1 MTMPRRRRARSAP
14 VLVLATALVAGV
26 ASALAQDREA
36 GLGDPDE
43 LAAALALPGDPV
55 RGRRAYEACASC
67 HLPSGAGRPDGTFPQ
82 LAGQHRAVLVKQ
94 LVDIRS
100 GRRANPVMAPYAR
113 ALLDAQEI
121 ADVAAYVA
129 TLPLPGDQGLGEG
142 GDLARGG
149 LLYGRDCA
157 RCHGASGEGDSAR
170 IVPALRGQHYAYLLR
185 QVRSISSGLRG
196 NAHPEMASLVAEY
209 SDAEL
214 RAVVDYAAR
223 LGRGGVGRDAAPAP
237 GVEKARSP

>member
-1 MTMPRRRRARSAP
+1 MPRRRRARSAP
-14 VLVLATALVAGV
+14 VIVLTAALVAAA

-36 GLGDPDE
+36 GQGGPDE
-43 LAAALALPGDPV
+43 LAVALALPGDPV
-55 RGRRAYEACASC
+55 RGSRAYEPCASC
-67 HLPSGAGRPDGTFPQ
+67 HLSSGAGRPDGTFPQ

-94 LVDIRS
+94 LVDIRA

-129 TLPLPGDQGLGEG
+129 TLPLPSDQGLGEG
-142 GDLARGG
+142 RDLARGG

-157 RCHGASGEGDSAR
+157 RCHGANGEGDTAR
-170 IVPALRGQHYAYLLR
+170 IVPALRRQHYAYLLR

-196 NAHPEMASLVAEY
+196 NAHPEMASVVAEY

-223 LGRGGVGRDAAPAP
+223 LGRDGARWEAAPDP
-237 GVEKARSP
+237 GAEKTGSR

>member
-1 MTMPRRRRARSAP
+1 MPRRCRRARSAP
-14 VLVLATALVAGV
+14 ACIFAAAVA
-26 ASALAQDREA
+26 AAAAAALAQDRDA
-36 GLGDPDE
+36 ARRDPDE
-43 LAAALALPGDPV
+43 LTAALALPGDPA

-113 ALLDAQEI
+113 ALLDAQDI

-129 TLPLPGDQGLGEG
+129 TLPPPSDQGLGEG
-142 GDLARGG
+142 RDLARGG
-149 LLYGRDCA
+149 RLYGRDCA
-157 RCHGASGEGDSAR
+157 RCHGASGEGDAAR

-196 NAHPEMASLVAEY
+196 NAHPEMASVVAEY

-214 RAVVDYAAR
+214 QAVVDYAAR
-223 LGRGGVGRDAAPAP
+223 LGRDGAGRDATQVL
-237 GVEKARSP
+237 GR

>member
-1 MTMPRRRRARSAP
+1 VIVLSA
-14 VLVLATALVAGV
+14 ALVA
-26 ASALAQDREA
+26 AAALAQDRDA
-36 GLGDPDE
+36 GQSDPDE
-43 LAAALALPGDPV
+43 LALALALAGDPV
-55 RGRRAYEACASC
+55 RGRRAYESCASC

-129 TLPLPGDQGLGEG
+129 TLPVPRDQGLGEG
-142 GDLARGG
+142 RDLARGG

-157 RCHGASGEGDSAR
+157 GCHGAGGEGDAAR
-170 IVPALRGQHYAYLLR
+170 TIPALRGQHYAYLLR
-185 QVRSISSGLRG
+185 QVRSISSGLRD
-196 NAHPEMASLVAEY
+196 NAHPEMASVVAGY

-223 LGRGGVGRDAAPAP
+223 LGRDGAGPDAEPTP
-237 GVEKARSP
+237 ER

>member
-1 MTMPRRRRARSAP
+1 MPGRWHPACSTPALIH
-14 VLVLATALVAGV
+14 LVLAA
-26 ASALAQDREA
+26 ALAFPTPSTRAQDPAAAR
-36 GLGDPDE
+36 DPDE
-43 LAAALALPGDPV
+43 LAAALALPGDPA
-55 RGRRAYEACASC
+55 RGRRAYAPCASC

-82 LAGQHRAVLVKQ
+82 LAGQHRSVLVKQ
-94 LVDIRS
+94 LVDIRA
-100 GRRANPVMAPYAR
+100 GRRANPVMEPYAR

-142 GDLARGG
+142 RDLARGRE
-149 LLYGRDCA
+149 LYGRDCA
-157 RCHGASGEGDSAR
+157 RCHGASGEGDATR
-170 IVPALRGQHYAYLLR
+170 AVPALRGQHYAYLLR

-196 NAHPEMASLVAEY
+196 NAHPEMAGVVATY

-223 LGRGGVGRDAAPAP
+223 LGRDDPGPGAAPVP
-237 GVEKARSP
+237 RP

>member
-1 MTMPRRRRARSAP
+1 MPRRRPLAPALVLLAALAAAALARSP
-14 VLVLATALVAGV
+14 
-26 ASALAQDREA
+26 EA
-36 GLGDPDE
+36 GKGDPDE
-43 LAAALALPGDPV
+43 LAAALALPGDPA

-94 LVDIRS
+94 LVDIRA
-100 GRRANPVMAPYAR
+100 GRRANPVMVPYAR

-129 TLPLPGDQGLGEG
+129 TLPLPSDQGLGEG
-142 GDLARGG
+142 RDLARGR
-149 LLYGRDCA
+149 LLYERDCA
-157 RCHGASGEGDSAR
+157 RCHGASGEGDAAHM
-170 IVPALRGQHYAYLLR
+170 VPALRGQHYAYLLR
-185 QVRSISSGLRG
+185 QARSISSGLRG
-196 NAHPEMASLVAEY
+196 NAHPEMASVVAEY

-223 LGRGGVGRDAAPAP
+223 LGRGGAVVPDAAFAP
-237 GVEKARSP
+237 RRSEARSR